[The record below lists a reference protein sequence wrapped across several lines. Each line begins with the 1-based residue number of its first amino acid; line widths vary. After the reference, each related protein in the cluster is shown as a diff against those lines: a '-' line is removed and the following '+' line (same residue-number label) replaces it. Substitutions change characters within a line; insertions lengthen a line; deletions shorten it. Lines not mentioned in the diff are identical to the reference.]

1 MNEETVPVDITEEAP
16 EVNPAPASPKDDGV
30 MRFTTKRKEVP
41 VEIENED
48 TGVTDHYIL
57 REFLGGAR
65 EQHLDEQFKRMDM
78 NEEGKV
84 VGMKSYLGSESG
96 LIARCLFLII
106 ATGEKPVS
114 IGTIQK
120 FPQNV
125 QRALSDKCKEICGL
139 NEEAGEEAKNE

>member
-1 MNEETVPVDITEEAP
+1 MNEEAVPIDVTEEAP
-16 EVNPAPASPKDDGV
+16 VPIPPKDDGV

-48 TGVTDHYIL
+48 TGITDHYIL
-57 REFLGGAR
+57 REFLGGDR

-84 VGMKSYLGSESG
+84 VGMKSYIGSESG
-96 LIARCLFLII
+96 LIAKCLFLIT
-106 ATGEKPVS
+106 AAAERPVS
-114 IGTIQK
+114 IGTIMK

-125 QRALSDKCKEICGL
+125 QKALAERAKEICGL
-139 NEEAGEEAKNE
+139 NDEAGEEAKNE